1 MIVRCPLCKTE
12 IRLTGDAPAAKVVR
26 YMCPGCETI
35 VRIDLELDE
44 VHSSSSSSS
53 YRTVTRKR
61 TVLVADDSEEI
72 LRQCETLLAASGYQV
87 LLARD
92 GAEALRLIREEHP
105 DIVVLDL
112 LMPLMTG
119 FDVLREIRHDERL
132 KETIVLAISSVY
144 KEDMLGFLHQ
154 LGAQGFLDKT
164 QIEEALAFRVASL
177 LSPPS
182 STA

>member
-1 MIVRCPLCKTE
+1 MIVRCPQCKTE

-26 YMCPGCETI
+26 YMCPTCETI

-53 YRTVTRKR
+53 YRAVARKR
-61 TVLVADDSEEI
+61 TILVADDSEEV
-72 LRQCETLLAASGYQV
+72 LKQCETLLAAGGYQV
-87 LLARD
+87 LLAQD

-112 LMPLMTG
+112 LMPRMTG
-119 FDVLREIRHDERL
+119 FDVLREIRQDERV
-132 KETIVLAISSVY
+132 KDTIVLAISSVY
-144 KEDMLGFLHQ
+144 KENILDFLHQ

-164 QIEEALAFRVASL
+164 QIQEALAFRIANL
-177 LSPPS
+177 LSPPPG
-182 STA
+182 TV